1 MAQIQDIPMDIVD
14 EATKRNKE
22 IIKTSIIGVVAN
34 VILAAFKAVVG
45 LVTNSIAVTLDAVN
59 NLSDALASII
69 TIVATVLSGK
79 LPDKKHPLGYGRIE
93 YLSGM
98 IVAALVL
105 YAGIT
110 AGVES
115 VKKIIHPEAADYS
128 MISLVIIAAAVVVK
142 FVMGRLIAAKGKELN
157 SSSLIA
163 TGADASFD
171 SVLSLS
177 VLISAI
183 IFIKFHISLEA
194 YVGVVIAIIIIK
206 SGFEM
211 MRDTVDEILGQ
222 RAEKDMVAKI
232 KSLINE
238 EEEVRGAY
246 DLFINNYGPN
256 KNYASIH
263 IELPDTMT
271 VDEVDVLT
279 RRLQAKVYTETGVI
293 LTGVGVYSYNTSN
306 EEVAHMR
313 NDISHIV
320 MNHEWAIQMHGFY
333 VDMESKAIRFDVV
346 FSFAINPDEGV
357 EILTREIGE
366 KYEGY
371 MIHISPDIDI
381 AD

>member
-1 MAQIQDIPMDIVD
+1 MAQVQDIPMDIVD
-14 EATKRNKE
+14 EAAKRNKE
-22 IIKTSIIGVVAN
+22 IIKTSIIGVIAN
-34 VILAAFKAVVG
+34 VILAAFKAVIG
-45 LVTNSIAVTLDAVN
+45 IVTNSIAVTLDAVN

-115 VKKIIHPEAADYS
+115 VKKIIHPEVADYS

-194 YVGVVIAIIIIK
+194 YVGVVIAIIIVK

-279 RRLQAKVYTETGVI
+279 RKLQAKVYTETGVI

-346 FSFAINPDEGV
+346 FSFAINPEEGV

>member
-115 VKKIIHPEAADYS
+115 IKKIIHPVVADYS
-128 MISLVIIAAAVVVK
+128 MVSLIIIAAAVVVK
-142 FVMGRLIAAKGKELN
+142 FIMGRLIAAKGKELN

-177 VLISAI
+177 VLISAL

-194 YVGVVIAIIIIK
+194 YVGVVIAIIIVK
-206 SGFEM
+206 SGIEM
-211 MRDTVDEILGQ
+211 MSETVDEILGQ

-279 RRLQAKVYTETGVI
+279 RRLQAKVYTQTGVI

-306 EEVAHMR
+306 EEVANIR

-320 MNHEWAIQMHGFY
+320 MEHDWALQMHGFY
-333 VDMESKAIRFDVV
+333 VDMENKAIRFDVV

-366 KYEGY
+366 KYEDFVV
-371 MIHISPDIDI
+371 HISPDIDI

>member
-1 MAQIQDIPMDIVD
+1 MAQVQDIPMDIVD

-115 VKKIIHPEAADYS
+115 VKKIIHPEVADYS

-279 RRLQAKVYTETGVI
+279 RKLQAKVYTETGVI

-346 FSFAINPDEGV
+346 FSFAINPEEGV

>member
-14 EATKRNKE
+14 EAAKRNKE

-115 VKKIIHPEAADYS
+115 VKKIIHPEVADYS
-128 MISLVIIAAAVVVK
+128 TVSLIIIAAAVVVK
-142 FVMGRLIAAKGKELN
+142 FIMGRLIAAKGKELN

-177 VLISAI
+177 VFISAI
-183 IFIKFHISLEA
+183 VFIKFHISLEA

-320 MNHEWAIQMHGFY
+320 MEHDWAIQMHGFY
-333 VDMESKAIRFDVV
+333 VDMDRKVIRFDVV

-357 EILTREIGE
+357 EILTSEIGE

>member
-1 MAQIQDIPMDIVD
+1 MAQVQDIPMDIVD

-115 VKKIIHPEAADYS
+115 VKKIIHPEVADYS

-346 FSFAINPDEGV
+346 FSFVINPEEGV

>member
-1 MAQIQDIPMDIVD
+1 MAQVQDIPMDIVD

-22 IIKTSIIGVVAN
+22 IIKTSIIGVIAN

-115 VKKIIHPEAADYS
+115 VKKIIHPEVADYS

-238 EEEVRGAY
+238 EKEVRGAY

-371 MIHISPDIDI
+371 TIHISPDIDI

>member
-1 MAQIQDIPMDIVD
+1 MAQVQDIPMDIVD

-115 VKKIIHPEAADYS
+115 VKKIIHPEVADYS

-346 FSFAINPDEGV
+346 FSFAINPEEGV

>member
-1 MAQIQDIPMDIVD
+1 MAQVQDIPMDIVD

-22 IIKTSIIGVVAN
+22 IIKTSIIGVIAN
-34 VILAAFKAVVG
+34 VILAAFKAVIG
-45 LVTNSIAVTLDAVN
+45 IVTNSIAVTLDAVN

-115 VKKIIHPEAADYS
+115 VKKIIHPEVADYS

-238 EEEVRGAY
+238 EKEVRGAY

-279 RRLQAKVYTETGVI
+279 RKLQAKVYTETGVI

>member
-1 MAQIQDIPMDIVD
+1 MAQVQDIPMDIVD

-22 IIKTSIIGVVAN
+22 IIKTSIIGVIAN
-34 VILAAFKAVVG
+34 VILAAFKAVIG
-45 LVTNSIAVTLDAVN
+45 IVTNSIAVTLDAVN

-115 VKKIIHPEAADYS
+115 VKKIIHPEVADYS

>member
-1 MAQIQDIPMDIVD
+1 MAQIRDIPMDIVD
-14 EATKRNKE
+14 EAAKRNKE

-115 VKKIIHPEAADYS
+115 VKKIIHPEVADYS
-128 MISLVIIAAAVVVK
+128 TVSLIIIAAAVVVK
-142 FVMGRLIAAKGKELN
+142 FIMGRLIAAKGKELN

-177 VLISAI
+177 VFISAI

-320 MNHEWAIQMHGFY
+320 MEHDWAIQMHGFY

-357 EILTREIGE
+357 EILTSEIGE

>member
-14 EATKRNKE
+14 EAAKRNKE

-293 LTGVGVYSYNTSN
+293 LTGVGVYSFNTSN

-371 MIHISPDIDI
+371 MIYISPDIDI

>member
-14 EATKRNKE
+14 EAAKRNKE

>member
-1 MAQIQDIPMDIVD
+1 MAQVQDIPMDIVD

-115 VKKIIHPEAADYS
+115 VKKIIHPEVADYS

-238 EEEVRGAY
+238 EKEVRGAY

-346 FSFAINPDEGV
+346 FSFAINPEEGV

>member
-1 MAQIQDIPMDIVD
+1 MAQVQDIPMDIVD

-22 IIKTSIIGVVAN
+22 IIKTSIIGVIAN

-98 IVAALVL
+98 VVAALVL

-115 VKKIIHPEAADYS
+115 VKKIIHPEVADYS

-293 LTGVGVYSYNTSN
+293 LTGVGVYSFNTSN

-333 VDMESKAIRFDVV
+333 VDLESKAIRFDVV

>member
-1 MAQIQDIPMDIVD
+1 MAQVQDIPMDIVD

-115 VKKIIHPEAADYS
+115 VKKIIHPEVADYS

-346 FSFAINPDEGV
+346 FSFAINPEEGV

-371 MIHISPDIDI
+371 TIHISPDIDI

>member
-1 MAQIQDIPMDIVD
+1 MAQVQDIPMDIVD

-22 IIKTSIIGVVAN
+22 IIKTSIIGVIAN

-115 VKKIIHPEAADYS
+115 VKKIIHPEVADYS

>member
-320 MNHEWAIQMHGFY
+320 MEHDWAIQMHGFY

>member
-1 MAQIQDIPMDIVD
+1 MAQVQDIPMDIVD

-22 IIKTSIIGVVAN
+22 IIKTSIIGVIAN

-115 VKKIIHPEAADYS
+115 VKKIIHPEVADYS

-194 YVGVVIAIIIIK
+194 YVGVVIAIIIVK

-279 RRLQAKVYTETGVI
+279 RKLQAKVYTETGVI

>member
-1 MAQIQDIPMDIVD
+1 MAQVQDIPMDIVD

-22 IIKTSIIGVVAN
+22 IIKTSIIGVIAN

-115 VKKIIHPEAADYS
+115 VKKIIHPEVADYS

-194 YVGVVIAIIIIK
+194 YVGVVIAIIIVK

-238 EEEVRGAY
+238 E
-246 DLFINNYGPN
+246 
-256 KNYASIH
+256 
-263 IELPDTMT
+263 
-271 VDEVDVLT
+271 
-279 RRLQAKVYTETGVI
+279 
-293 LTGVGVYSYNTSN
+293 
-306 EEVAHMR
+306 
-313 NDISHIV
+313 
-320 MNHEWAIQMHGFY
+320 
-333 VDMESKAIRFDVV
+333 
-346 FSFAINPDEGV
+346 
-357 EILTREIGE
+357 
-366 KYEGY
+366 
-371 MIHISPDIDI
+371 
-381 AD
+381 

>member
-1 MAQIQDIPMDIVD
+1 MAQVQDIPMDIVD
-14 EATKRNKE
+14 EAAKRNKE
-22 IIKTSIIGVVAN
+22 IIKTSIIGVIAN
-34 VILAAFKAVVG
+34 VILAAFKAVIG
-45 LVTNSIAVTLDAVN
+45 IVTNSIAVTLDAVN

-115 VKKIIHPEAADYS
+115 VKKIIHPEVADYS

-194 YVGVVIAIIIIK
+194 YVGVVIAIIIVK

-279 RRLQAKVYTETGVI
+279 RKLQAKVYTETGVI

>member
-14 EATKRNKE
+14 EAAKRNKE
-22 IIKTSIIGVVAN
+22 IIETSIIGVVAN

-115 VKKIIHPEAADYS
+115 VKKIIHPEVADYS
-128 MISLVIIAAAVVVK
+128 TVSLIIIAAAVVVK
-142 FVMGRLIAAKGKELN
+142 FIMGRLIAAKGKELN

-320 MNHEWAIQMHGFY
+320 MEHDWAIQMHGFY
-333 VDMESKAIRFDVV
+333 VDMDRKVIRFDVV

-357 EILTREIGE
+357 EILTSEIGE

>member
-14 EATKRNKE
+14 EAAKRNKE

-115 VKKIIHPEAADYS
+115 VKKIIHPEVADYS
-128 MISLVIIAAAVVVK
+128 TVSLIIIAAAVVVK
-142 FVMGRLIAAKGKELN
+142 FIMGRLIAAKGKELN

-320 MNHEWAIQMHGFY
+320 MEHDWAIQMHGFY
-333 VDMESKAIRFDVV
+333 VDMDRKVIRFDVV

-357 EILTREIGE
+357 EILTSEIGE

>member
-1 MAQIQDIPMDIVD
+1 MAQVQDIPMDIVD

-22 IIKTSIIGVVAN
+22 IIKTSIIGVIAN

-115 VKKIIHPEAADYS
+115 VKKIIHPEVADYS

-346 FSFAINPDEGV
+346 FSFVINPEEGV

>member
-1 MAQIQDIPMDIVD
+1 MAQVQDIPMDIVD
-14 EATKRNKE
+14 EAAKRNKE
-22 IIKTSIIGVVAN
+22 IIKTSIIGVIAN
-34 VILAAFKAVVG
+34 VILAAFKAVIG
-45 LVTNSIAVTLDAVN
+45 IVTNSIAVTLDAVN

-115 VKKIIHPEAADYS
+115 VKKIIHPEVADYS

-194 YVGVVIAIIIIK
+194 YVGVVIAIIIVK

-279 RRLQAKVYTETGVI
+279 RKLQAKVYTETGVI

-371 MIHISPDIDI
+371 TIHISPDIDI

>member
-1 MAQIQDIPMDIVD
+1 MAQVQDIPMDIVD

-115 VKKIIHPEAADYS
+115 VKKIIHPEVADYS
-128 MISLVIIAAAVVVK
+128 MISLVIIAVAVVVK

-279 RRLQAKVYTETGVI
+279 RKLQAKVYTETGVI

-346 FSFAINPDEGV
+346 FSFAINPEEGV

>member
-1 MAQIQDIPMDIVD
+1 MAQVQDIPMDIVD
-14 EATKRNKE
+14 EAAKRNKE
-22 IIKTSIIGVVAN
+22 IIKTSIIGVIAN
-34 VILAAFKAVVG
+34 VILAAFKAVIG
-45 LVTNSIAVTLDAVN
+45 IVTNSIAVTLDAVN

-115 VKKIIHPEAADYS
+115 VKKIIHPEVADYS

-194 YVGVVIAIIIIK
+194 YVGVVIAVIIVK

-279 RRLQAKVYTETGVI
+279 RKLQAKVYTETGVI

-371 MIHISPDIDI
+371 TIHISPDIDI

>member
-1 MAQIQDIPMDIVD
+1 MAQVQDIPMDIVD

-115 VKKIIHPEAADYS
+115 VKKIIHPEVADYS

>member
-59 NLSDALASII
+59 KLSDALASII

-115 VKKIIHPEAADYS
+115 IKKIIHPVVADYS
-128 MISLVIIAAAVVVK
+128 MVSLIIIAAAVVVK
-142 FVMGRLIAAKGKELN
+142 FIMGRLIAAKGKELN

-177 VLISAI
+177 VLISAL

-194 YVGVVIAIIIIK
+194 YVGVVIAIIIVK
-206 SGFEM
+206 SGIEM
-211 MRDTVDEILGQ
+211 MSETVDEILGQ

-279 RRLQAKVYTETGVI
+279 RRLQAKVYTQTGVI

-306 EEVAHMR
+306 EEVANIR

-320 MNHEWAIQMHGFY
+320 MEHDWALQMHGFY
-333 VDMESKAIRFDVV
+333 VDMENKAIRFDVV

-366 KYEGY
+366 KYEDFVV
-371 MIHISPDIDI
+371 HISPDIDI

>member
-1 MAQIQDIPMDIVD
+1 MAQVQDIPMDIVD

-22 IIKTSIIGVVAN
+22 IIKTSIIGVIAN
-34 VILAAFKAVVG
+34 VILAAFKAVIG
-45 LVTNSIAVTLDAVN
+45 IVTNSIAVTLDAVN

-115 VKKIIHPEAADYS
+115 VKKIIHPEVADYS

-293 LTGVGVYSYNTSN
+293 LTGVGVYSFNTSN

-371 MIHISPDIDI
+371 AIHISPDIDI

>member
-1 MAQIQDIPMDIVD
+1 MAQVQDIPMDIVD
-14 EATKRNKE
+14 EAAKRNKE
-22 IIKTSIIGVVAN
+22 IIKTSIIGVIAN
-34 VILAAFKAVVG
+34 VILAGFKAVIG
-45 LVTNSIAVTLDAVN
+45 IVTNSIAVTLDAVN

-115 VKKIIHPEAADYS
+115 VKKIIHPEVADYS

-279 RRLQAKVYTETGVI
+279 RKLQAKVYTETGVI